1 MLYPLTL
8 SGLISRMAASACA
21 SLVVAGVLLCLGKD
35 LRALGDDA
43 ASLPGAGHPRFP
55 VERDAVRE
63 ARQEGVADRPP

>member
-1 MLYPLTL
+1 
-8 SGLISRMAASACA
+8 MAASACA
-21 SLVVAGVLLCLGKD
+21 SLVVAEVLLCPLGKD

-63 ARQEGVADRPP
+63 ARQEGVADLPP